1 MWTGAFLPL
10 LPTCQAISYLGN
22 FSSTTLVITTTER
35 TVFKGR
41 FGWLESPPS
50 SQDCNFTWETFS
62 HKSAL
67 ERQSFFF
74 FAAFRSFF
82 SLSVCHYQ
90 KKSFRNASMSKLMN
104 FSLMHRKASP
114 GIEQQTLLN
123 CNFYALFKWDNLH
136 LIRIFLPRAN
146 IALL

>member
-1 MWTGAFLPL
+1 MRNVYQGGKNVTFPHRKSNFKIRLFSLCLKTVWTGAFLPL

-67 ERQSFFF
+67 ERQTFSF
-74 FAAFRSFF
+74 
-82 SLSVCHYQ
+82 
-90 KKSFRNASMSKLMN
+90 
-104 FSLMHRKASP
+104 SP
-114 GIEQQTLLN
+114 P
-123 CNFYALFKWDNLH
+123 FALFSPFPFVIIKRKVLEMPPCQN
-136 LIRIFLPRAN
+136 
-146 IALL
+146 